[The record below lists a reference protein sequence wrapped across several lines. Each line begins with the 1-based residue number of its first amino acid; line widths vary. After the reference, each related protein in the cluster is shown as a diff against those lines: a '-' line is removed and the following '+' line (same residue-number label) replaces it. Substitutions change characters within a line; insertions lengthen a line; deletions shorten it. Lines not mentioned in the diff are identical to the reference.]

1 MLTPEQRAKIRELVA
16 QGAAKAEIA
25 RRVKVSRASVYRHLE
40 DAHGQEKGEAAA
52 PAPRASGR
60 NQSLL
65 AHLFEVFEDLRGL
78 NRLTVG
84 LLPGMREL
92 DRLFSSIALDEN
104 ENQPGYDEWLKI
116 CAKIQLCLK
125 HVDKLVHELRLDT
138 PTFLRLYDQMLE
150 VRVLWMRFGNS
161 NDSVE
166 GEEKKTLEEEK
177 TLYEENLPSLDRI
190 ISNLKKIIIGNRQR
204 V

>member
-25 RRVKVSRASVYRHLE
+25 RRVKVSRASIYRHLE
-40 DAHGQEKGEAAA
+40 DAHGQGQEKGEAAA
-52 PAPRASGR
+52 PAPRGVGPESRPSGTFVR
-60 NQSLL
+60 R
-65 AHLFEVFEDLRGL
+65 LRGPAGL
-78 NRLTVG
+78 NRHTVG
-84 LLPGMREL
+84 LPPATREL
-92 DRLFSSIALDEN
+92 DRLFSGIALDEN
-104 ENQPGYDEWLKI
+104 ENQPGYNEWLKI

-161 NDSVE
+161 NDPVE
-166 GEEKKTLEEEK
+166 GVEEK
-177 TLYEENLPSLDRI
+177 TLYEETLPSLATGSSAI
-190 ISNLKKIIIGNRQR
+190 
-204 V
+204 